1 MEFLFILH
9 YLSFLSVSIK
19 RCEKITKGVDRVVAH
34 STYYV
39 TKQPLAPCDIISNA
53 PVYREHDPTA
63 VVRPTVVHLTWLWL
77 RVKCV
82 IMLIRCIFSPFCLA
96 LLTFCARG
104 GGKGCRLPA
113 VNRCRVFGVYFITS
127 LTSEYLPI
135 YNLDK

>member
-19 RCEKITKGVDRVVAH
+19 QCEKITKESVNQGVAL

-39 TKQPLAPCDIISNA
+39 TKQPLAHIVMYLPLIL
-53 PVYREHDPTA
+53 TGA
-63 VVRPTVVHLTWLWL
+63 V
-77 RVKCV
+77 
-82 IMLIRCIFSPFCLA
+82 FCM
-96 LLTFCARG
+96 
-104 GGKGCRLPA
+104 
-113 VNRCRVFGVYFITS
+113 YYITS